1 MESLNQ
7 ETYPSA
13 EFHCIALTSTLKDHL
28 VFVHVAGLGYN
39 SSIDNDKA
47 VVEKFKEVP
56 FSPSKSLR
64 TSLGCFGGWLCA
76 NRFGKY
82 SIEVWIMKE
91 YGMTESWI
99 KLAKLPFAL
108 GFYNSPHITPL
119 SIAKDGDEVILDI
132 DGENMASLDDRTR
145 ELNVL
150 FGHEHGLRVAYYE
163 QSLVSPNMFQEAED
177 R

>member
-7 ETYPSA
+7 ETSPSA
-13 EFHCIALTSTLKDHL
+13 KFHCIALTSTLKDHL

-82 SIEVWIMKE
+82 SIE
-91 YGMTESWI
+91 
-99 KLAKLPFAL
+99 
-108 GFYNSPHITPL
+108 
-119 SIAKDGDEVILDI
+119 DGDEVILDI

-150 FGHEHGLRVAYYE
+150 FGREHGLRVAYHG